1 MKSRAWVVL
10 VVAGSLAAALTA
22 ARGFNYSRQQRI
34 ESGRFAAQ
42 YEGSLQQLQ
51 GARIALANKR
61 QPIGKYIS
69 PAVVAEPVVAE
80 PVAAPAADEG
90 ESAVL
95 QGISWSSAMPLAMIN
110 NRLYKAGDKIGSSL
124 IQEISPQLVVLMN
137 ADGVRREITLIRE
150 KKP

>member
-10 VVAGSLAAALTA
+10 VVAGGLAATLTA
-22 ARGFNYSRQQRI
+22 ARGLNYRRQQRI

-42 YEGSLQQLQ
+42 YEAGLQQLQ

-61 QPIGKYIS
+61 QPLGKYIS
-69 PAVVAEPVVAE
+69 PEVAAEPVVA
-80 PVAAPAADEG
+80 PAGVAPAADEG
-90 ESAVL
+90 ESAIL
-95 QGISWSSAMPLAMIN
+95 QGISWNSEMPLAMIN
-110 NRLYKAGDKIGSSL
+110 NRLYKAGDKIGRSS
-124 IQEISPQLVVLMN
+124 IQEIFPQFIVLMN